1 MNNNKLLVYD
11 FNELYKILSEIK
23 DKINFEVSNIT
34 EADIEKIGINKDY
47 LIITKKK
54 ISHIRNQFI
63 INDFPI
69 SVYKLLEKL
78 NISFLKLKYS
88 EQSQIKVGAY
98 IIDLNSREMI
108 QQNLKIKL
116 TEKETNIIIFI
127 SNSTKPMSVSDLQTK
142 VWHHQSELETHTV
155 ETRIYRLRKKIFNK
169 FKDSNFI
176 ISKKDGY
183 SIS

>member
-23 DKINFEVSNIT
+23 DKINFEVLNIT
-34 EADIEKIGINKDY
+34 EADIKKIGINKDY
-47 LIITKKK
+47 LILTKKK
-54 ISHIRNQFI
+54 INHIQNQFI

-69 SVYKLLEKL
+69 SVHKLLEKL
-78 NISFLKLKYS
+78 NISFLKLKYN
-88 EQSQIKVGAY
+88 EQSQVKVGNY

-108 QQNLKIKL
+108 SENLKIKL

-127 SNSTKPMSVSDLQTK
+127 SNSPKPMSVSNLQTK

-155 ETRIYRLRKKIFNK
+155 ETHIYRLRKKIFDK
-169 FKDSNFI
+169 FKDNNFI

>member
-1 MNNNKLLVYD
+1 MTKTLVCIIAQTRSHEVTWD
-11 FNELYKILSEIK
+11 NFKKNVLDELH
-23 DKINFEVSNIT
+23 
-34 EADIEKIGINKDY
+34 ADLALCIGINKDY

-54 ISHIRNQFI
+54 ISHIRNQLI

-69 SVYKLLEKL
+69 SIHKLIEKL

-88 EQSQIKVGAY
+88 EQSQIKVGTY

-155 ETRIYRLRKKIFNK
+155 ETHIYRLRKKIFDK
-169 FKDSNFI
+169 FKDNNFI
-176 ISKKDGY
+176 LSKKDGY

>member
-11 FNELYKILSEIK
+11 FNELYKILIEIK
-23 DKINFEVSNIT
+23 DKINFEVLNIT
-34 EADIEKIGINKDY
+34 EADIKKIGTNKDY

-54 ISHIRNQFI
+54 IGHIQNQLI
-63 INDFPI
+63 INEFPI
-69 SVYKLLEKL
+69 SIYKLLERL

-88 EQSQIKVGAY
+88 EQSQVKVGSY

-127 SNSTKPMSVSDLQTK
+127 SNSTKPMTVSDLQTK
-142 VWHHQSELETHTV
+142 VWHHQSELDTHTV
-155 ETRIYRLRKKIFNK
+155 ETHIYRLRKKIFDK
-169 FKDSNFI
+169 FKDDNFI
-176 ISKKDGY
+176 LSKKDGY

>member
-1 MNNNKLLVYD
+1 MNNNKLLIYD
-11 FNELYKILSEIK
+11 FKELYEIFNELK
-23 DKINFEVSNIT
+23 DKINFEVLSIT
-34 EADIEKIGINKDY
+34 DTDIKKIRKDKDC

-54 ISHIRNQFI
+54 INNVQNQFI
-63 INDFPI
+63 IEDFPI
-69 SVYKLLEKL
+69 RVQKLLEKL

-88 EQSQIKVGAY
+88 EQSQIKVGNY

-108 QQNLKIKL
+108 RQNLKIKL

-155 ETRIYRLRKKIFNK
+155 ETHIYRLRKK
-169 FKDSNFI
+169 FKDKFNDDNFL
-176 ISKKDGY
+176 ISSKDGY
-183 SIS
+183 LLG

>member
-11 FNELYKILSEIK
+11 FKELYEILNEIK
-23 DKINFEVSNIT
+23 NKINFEVLSIT
-34 EADIEKIGINKDY
+34 DIDTKKIGTNKNY
-47 LIITKKK
+47 LILTKKK
-54 ISHIRNQFI
+54 INHAQNQFI

-69 SVYKLLEKL
+69 TINKLLDKL

-88 EQSQIKVGAY
+88 EQSQVKVGNY

-108 QQNLKIKL
+108 QESLRIKL

-127 SNSTKPMSVSDLQTK
+127 YNSTKPMNVSDLQTK

-155 ETRIYRLRKKIFNK
+155 ETHIYRLRKKIFDK
-169 FKDSNFI
+169 FKDNNFI

>member
-47 LIITKKK
+47 LILTKKK
-54 ISHIRNQFI
+54 INHIQNQFI

-69 SVYKLLEKL
+69 SVHKLLEKL

-108 QQNLKIKL
+108 LENLKIKL

-127 SNSTKPMSVSDLQTK
+127 YNSTKPMNVSDLQTK
-142 VWHHQSELETHTV
+142 
-155 ETRIYRLRKKIFNK
+155 
-169 FKDSNFI
+169 
-176 ISKKDGY
+176 
-183 SIS
+183 SISILQILRLPVLDHQVCQLIWTHSLQYGIVLVSRVL